1 MVLIGGYTRLSGSG
15 LSITSWKPVHGALPP
30 LNDAEWNEEF
40 SAYRESPQYQKV
52 NSGMTL
58 SEFKTIFWP
67 EFFHRLL
74 GRVIGAVFF
83 VPLMVFAARRSF
95 TPRFGWRLVGIFALG
110 GLQGLIG
117 WLMVK
122 SGLVNDPQVSH
133 LRLALH
139 LSVAFGILGMLVWAI
154 LDLSSFPRRRES
166 IREWIPAYA
175 GMTVW
180 FALLCLQIIL
190 GAFMAGL
197 HAGLAYNT
205 WPTMNG
211 EFLPGGL
218 LADKVTLVQFLHR
231 TLAVLLAFW
240 FIFWWY
246 WQRRY
251 VKDNGLGKAC
261 TLVAVMLAAQFALGV
276 FTLVNMVPLPLA
288 LAHQMTALLLFV
300 AAVNLLYRV
309 VTPHSLRGL
318 AQN

>member
-1 MVLIGGYTRLSGSG
+1 M
-15 LSITSWKPVHGALPP
+15 
-30 LNDAEWNEEF
+30 
-40 SAYRESPQYQKV
+40 
-52 NSGMTL
+52 
-58 SEFKTIFWP
+58 
-67 EFFHRLL
+67 
-74 GRVIGAVFF
+74 
-83 VPLMVFAARRSF
+83 
-95 TPRFGWRLVGIFALG
+95 
-110 GLQGLIG
+110 
-117 WLMVK
+117 
-122 SGLVNDPQVSH
+122 NDPQVSH